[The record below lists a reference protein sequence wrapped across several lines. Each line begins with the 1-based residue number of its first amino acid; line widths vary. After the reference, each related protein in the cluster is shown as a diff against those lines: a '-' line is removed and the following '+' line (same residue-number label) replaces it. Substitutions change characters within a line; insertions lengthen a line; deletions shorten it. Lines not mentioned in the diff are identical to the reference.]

1 MATIGHQVEHVL
13 VIGGGIIGCGIA
25 RALSLRGH
33 AVTLVDPRAIGQG
46 ASRASAGMLAPFTEG
61 QHDPALQTLG
71 QYSLELYN
79 GLVAELAAEGSDVR
93 YTRDGSIEIALDAG
107 DVARIDAMA
116 SVLEGDNVAYERLD
130 GQALRAAEPEVSA
143 QAVAGLRIG
152 AHGAVDVPALVQA
165 LWKSAASRGATHVT
179 ASVSAIVATSGGVV
193 AETTSGRLTASR
205 AVLAAGCWSGHV
217 NGTPVAPPV
226 VPVRGQLLALRLDT
240 QTLRHALWGPRC
252 YLVPWHDGTVLV
264 GATVE
269 NAGFNESATVQGV
282 ASLLGAAIELVPALE
297 AAQFEEVRVGLRPGT
312 PDHRPI
318 VGASSLVNGLVFATG
333 HYRNGALLAPLTA
346 TAVADLI
353 EGTALDA
360 VWDACLPA
368 RFGL

>member
-13 VIGGGIIGCGIA
+13 VIGGGIIGCSIA

-33 AVTLVDPRAIGQG
+33 AVTLVDPRPIGQG

-61 QHDPALQTLG
+61 RHDPALQTLG

-93 YTRDGSIEIALDAG
+93 YTREGSIEVALDAG
-107 DVARIDAMA
+107 DVARIAAMA
-116 SVLEGDNVAYERLD
+116 SALPGDVVAYERLD
-130 GQALRAAEPEVSA
+130 GLALRAAEPEVSA
-143 QAVAGLRIG
+143 QALGGLRIG

-165 LWKSAASRGATHVT
+165 LWKSAESRGAAHVT
-179 ASVSAIVATSGGVV
+179 ASVSAIVPTSDGVV
-193 AETTSGRLTASR
+193 AETTSGRLTAGR

-226 VPVRGQLLALRLDT
+226 APVRGQLLALRLDT

-269 NAGFNESATVQGV
+269 DAGFNESATVQGV

-318 VGASSLVNGLVFATG
+318 VGASSLVSGLIYATG

-353 EGTALDA
+353 EGTVLDA
-360 VWDACLPA
+360 VWDTCLPA